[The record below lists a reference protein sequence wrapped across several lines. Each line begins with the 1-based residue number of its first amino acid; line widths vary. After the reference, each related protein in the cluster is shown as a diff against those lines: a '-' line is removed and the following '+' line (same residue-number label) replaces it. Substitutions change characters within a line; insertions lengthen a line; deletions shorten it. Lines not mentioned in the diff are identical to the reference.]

1 MTKQE
6 ILDLVDKENIHFFR
20 LQFIDIFGFMKN
32 VAIPRSQ
39 IEKALDGKMMFDGSS
54 IDGFVRINESD
65 MYLKPDYGTFVV
77 LPWRHLDGRGAARII
92 CDVYKSDG
100 KTPFEG
106 CPRVNLKRVL
116 GEAEKLGYTMN
127 VGPECEFFLFRYDEN
142 GRPTTVTQDVAGYF
156 DVDPADEGIAC
167 RREIIETLEQMGFEI
182 EASHH
187 EVAEG
192 QHEINF
198 KYADAITCADNT
210 VTYKWVVKTIAKKYG
225 LHATFMPK
233 PVFGINGS
241 GMHTNQ
247 SLFTLD
253 GKNAFLDESADLE
266 LSDVARQYIAG
277 IMKHARSFAAVTN
290 PLVNSYKRL
299 VAGYEAPV
307 YVAWSASN
315 RSASTRANM
324 SLLAS
329 ISSGVSSPRSP
340 TASAR
345 SNIIGMALSIS
356 VTATPSISSWRRPE
370 ANSAPVTAPSVLA
383 KAMRIGATDYLLKPF
398 KPDQISLVMERISV
412 QKRLVSQYNY
422 LKGRLEKITRFDN
435 IIGQAPAMEAV
446 FSLIPE
452 VAQSDSSILL
462 FGETG
467 TGKELVAKAIHAES
481 RRSHLPFIAINCG
494 AIPESLLESEL
505 FGHQKG
511 VFTGATRARKGFLE
525 VVSGGTLFLD
535 EIGEIS
541 SKMQIDLLRVLEEK
555 KITSI
560 GSREP
565 VDVDFRLVS
574 ATRQDLKKEA
584 AEGNFREDFF
594 YRINVI
600 MIEIP
605 PLRKRKEDISLLVEH
620 FLIKYSQET
629 SKKVDHVTSNA
640 MGLLK
645 QYDWPGNVR
654 ELENAIERAVV
665 LSKSRTLRPED
676 FSFIQPSG
684 IQFSESLSLR
694 EMEKEYI
701 QKILEENTWNVT
713 QSAKILGI
721 NRVTLHKMIKRYNLK
736 RTP

>member
-1 MTKQE
+1 MDKKMSIMVVDDEE
-6 ILDLVDKENIHFFR
+6 I
-20 LQFIDIFGFMKN
+20 
-32 VAIPRSQ
+32 
-39 IEKALDGKMMFDGSS
+39 
-54 IDGFVRINESD
+54 VR
-65 MYLKPDYGTFVV
+65 
-77 LPWRHLDGRGAARII
+77 
-92 CDVYKSDG
+92 KS
-100 KTPFEG
+100 
-106 CPRVNLKRVL
+106 
-116 GEAEKLGYTMN
+116 
-127 VGPECEFFLFRYDEN
+127 LFHW
-142 GRPTTVTQDVAGYF
+142 F
-156 DVDPADEGIAC
+156 
-167 RREIIETLEQMGFEI
+167 
-182 EASHH
+182 
-187 EVAEG
+187 
-192 QHEINF
+192 
-198 KYADAITCADNT
+198 
-210 VTYKWVVKTIAKKYG
+210 KKYG
-225 LHATFMPK
+225 HVVETASSGLDALEKLEKYPFQLLFVDIKMPGMD
-233 PVFGINGS
+233 GIELLEKVKTEYPDTLVIIITAYGS
-241 GMHTNQ
+241 I
-247 SLFTLD
+247 
-253 GKNAFLDESADLE
+253 ESA
-266 LSDVARQYIAG
+266 V
-277 IMKHARSFAAVTN
+277 
-290 PLVNSYKRL
+290 
-299 VAGYEAPV
+299 
-307 YVAWSASN
+307 
-315 RSASTRANM
+315 
-324 SLLAS
+324 
-329 ISSGVSSPRSP
+329 
-340 TASAR
+340 
-345 SNIIGMALSIS
+345 
-356 VTATPSISSWRRPE
+356 
-370 ANSAPVTAPSVLA
+370 

-422 LKGRLEKITRFDN
+422 LKGRLDKITRFDN
-435 IIGQAPAMEAV
+435 IIGQSPPMEAV

-452 VAQSDSSILL
+452 VAQSDSSILI

-541 SKMQIDLLRVLEEK
+541 PKMQVDLLRVLEEK

-565 VDVDFRLVS
+565 VDVDFRLIS
-574 ATRQDLKKEA
+574 ATRQDLKKA
-584 AEGNFREDFF
+584 VAEQNFREDFF

-600 MIEIP
+600 MVEIP
-605 PLRKRKEDISLLVEH
+605 PLRKRKEDIPLLVEH

-629 SKKVDHVTSNA
+629 NKKVDHINSDA

-665 LSKSRTLRPED
+665 LSKSRTLRTED
-676 FSFIQPSG
+676 FSFIQPYG
-684 IQFSESLSLR
+684 IEFTESLSLR

-736 RTP
+736 RKP